1 MTRSAEGDITWIKF
15 DDGTVVSY
23 NANESII
30 EASGLVFRD
39 LNGNG
44 KLEAFKDWRNS
55 SEERAKDLS
64 SKLPIEYIAGLML
77 HSHHQTVLE
86 GETKYEK
93 LFGKNTYNGRSFRT
107 GVNQAYEITDQQ
119 RELVINNKVRHILLS
134 SVKSSTDAAKWC
146 NSMQELAAKQ
156 EWGLPICVSSD
167 PRHTLK
173 GDAEYNLGSG
183 SDVSKWPDNI
193 GIATGRSEEVAFN
206 FGKIMSEEF
215 RAMGIS
221 VFLGP
226 QIDIATDPRWSRI
239 AGTFGESA
247 ELSSC
252 LTKAFID
259 GCQSTF
265 TDNGEDVG
273 WGLKSVAT
281 IVKHWPGGGTG
292 EGGRDAHY
300 NYGKY
305 AVYPGNNFDEHL
317 KPFLKGA
324 FKLNGKTKTASGV
337 MPYYTISY
345 GQDPSNS
352 NVGNSF
358 SRYIVKYLLREKYK
372 FDGLVCSDWM
382 ITADEGPEVETFSGK
397 CWGVEKESVAERH
410 LKILLAGVDQFGGNN
425 DINPVLEAFE
435 KGYELVGTD
444 EMTMLIRSCGYR
456 ILLNMFRLGLFDS
469 PYVKVKDAEKIIGNK
484 EFKKL
489 GKDAQERALVIVKN
503 ENTVLPI
510 RHRQKVYIPKIHME
524 SSVDWFGNVVP
535 GGKITAVDNTI
546 VDNYFEP
553 VEDSAEAD
561 FSIVFVDSPR
571 SSGYDPQKG
580 YIPISL
586 QYGEYTAMTSRQISI
601 AGGDPLE
608 DSSNRS
614 YLDKKS
620 YTQNY
625 YELDAILATKKMM
638 ANKPVIVVMN
648 MKKPTIISEFEKN
661 VEGIVC
667 NFGASKEVVLE
678 LINGLF
684 SPSGKLPYQ
693 LPKDMDTVET
703 QNEDVALDLEC
714 YETSE
719 GDILDFGFGLTFL
732 SKQIEDAVDK
742 QFC

>member
-1 MTRSAEGDITWIKF
+1 MTRSTEGYITWIKF
-15 DDGTVVSY
+15 NDGTVVSY
-23 NANESII
+23 NAKERII
-30 EASGLVFRD
+30 EDSGLIFRD
-39 LNGNG
+39 LNGTG
-44 KLEAFKDWRNS
+44 KLEVFKDWRNS
-55 SEERAKDLS
+55 SEERAKDLA

-93 LFGKNTYNGRSFRT
+93 LFGKNTYNGSPFQT

-119 RELVINNKVRHILLS
+119 RELVIDNKVRHILLS

-206 FGKIMSEEF
+206 FGKIMSEEY

-265 TDNGEDVG
+265 TDDGEDVG

-317 KPFLKGA
+317 RPFLEGA
-324 FKLNGKTKTASGV
+324 FNLDGKTKTASGV

-345 GQDPSNS
+345 GQDPSNG

-358 SRYIVKYLLREKYK
+358 SQYIVKELLREKYK
-372 FDGLVCSDWM
+372 FDGVVCSDWM

-397 CWGVEKESVAERH
+397 CWGVEDQSVADRH

-425 DINPVLEAFE
+425 DISPVLEAFE
-435 KGYELVGTD
+435 KGFELIGTD
-444 EMTMLIRSCGYR
+444 EMTMLIRNCGYR

-469 PYVKVKDAEKIIGNK
+469 PYVEVGNAEKIIENK
-484 EFKKL
+484 EFINL
-489 GKDAQERALVIVKN
+489 GNDAQERALVIIKN
-503 ENTVLPI
+503 EDKALPI
-510 RHRQKVYIPKIHME
+510 RNRQKVFIPKIHME
-524 SSVDWFGNVVP
+524 SSVDWFGNTVP
-535 GGKITAVDNTI
+535 GGKITAVDNAI

-553 VEDSAEAD
+553 VEDPAEAD

-586 QYGEYTAMTSRQISI
+586 QYSEYTAKNSRQISI

-608 DSSNRS
+608 DFSNRS
-614 YLDKKS
+614 YLNKKS

-625 YELDAILATKKMM
+625 YELDAILNTKKVMG
-638 ANKPVIVVMN
+638 NKPVIVVMN
-648 MKKPTIISEFEKN
+648 MKKPTIISEFEKD

-693 LPKDMDTVET
+693 LPKDMDAVET
-703 QNEDVALDLEC
+703 QNEDVAFDLEC

-732 SKQIEDAVDK
+732 SKRIEDTVDK
-742 QFC
+742 QLC

>member
-23 NANESII
+23 KKNERII
-30 EASGLVFRD
+30 QDSGLVFRD
-39 LNGNG
+39 LNGTG
-44 KLEAFKDWRNS
+44 KLEVFKDWRNG

-206 FGKIMSEEF
+206 FGKIMSEEY

-345 GQDPSNS
+345 EQDPSNN

-358 SRYIVKYLLREKYK
+358 SKYIVKYLLREKYK
-372 FDGLVCSDWM
+372 FDGVVCSDWM

-397 CWGVEKESVAERH
+397 CWGVETESVAERH

-469 PYVKVKDAEKIIGNK
+469 PYIKVKDAEKIIGNK
-484 EFKKL
+484 EFTKL

-510 RHRQKVYIPKIHME
+510 RHRKKVYIPKIHME
-524 SSVDWFGNVVP
+524 SSIDWFGNVVS

-546 VDNYFEP
+546 VGNYFEP
-553 VEDSAEAD
+553 VEDPAEAD

-586 QYGEYTAMTSRQISI
+586 QYGEYTAMNSRQISI

-608 DSSNRS
+608 YSSNRS
-614 YLDKKS
+614 YLGKKS
-620 YTQNY
+620 FTQNY
-625 YELDAILATKKMM
+625 YELDAILDTKKMM
-638 ANKPVIVVMN
+638 GNKPVIVVMN

-703 QNEDVALDLEC
+703 QNEDVAFDLEC

-719 GDILDFGFGLTFL
+719 GDILGFGFGLTFL
-732 SKQIEDAVDK
+732 SK
-742 QFC
+742 